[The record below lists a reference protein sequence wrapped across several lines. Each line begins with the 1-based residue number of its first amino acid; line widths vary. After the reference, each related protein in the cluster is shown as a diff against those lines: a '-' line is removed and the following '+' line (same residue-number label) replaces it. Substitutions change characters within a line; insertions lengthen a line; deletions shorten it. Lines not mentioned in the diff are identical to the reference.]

1 MIAWNALVDSRR
13 NCIVIAVLA
22 AALSPAAADEPVLIG
37 TYTQNQVCKG
47 DGHDAPK
54 KLVTINDK
62 DVVSNFGPCTFLDKE
77 TAGRTTKAHA
87 TCKSQSGEFDVA
99 LSFTLKDD
107 NTIDFVEE
115 GSKYKSVLYRC
126 AAGPPAA
133 APAPA
138 PAK

>member
-1 MIAWNALVDSRR
+1 M
-13 NCIVIAVLA
+13 IAVLA
-22 AALSPAAADEPVLIG
+22 AGLSPAAADEPVLMG

-54 KLVTINDK
+54 KLVTINEK

-126 AAGPPAA
+126 AAGAPATA
-133 APAPA
+133 PAPAPA